1 VRSQSS
7 ASCAARCTTGRRD
20 EPPLCAT
27 TKPRDERP
35 GPPTRVIRL
44 AVRVRREDAEL
55 VLAQLLELA
64 PSGVEEAE
72 VGDGVVEYAV
82 YGSPGELPQLP
93 ELHAAAGDALVEVAT
108 SELPDDWGERWKRF
122 HRPVL
127 IESPG
132 IVAGLHVR
140 PPWEP
145 PSDRDDVEEIVI
157 DPGQAF
163 GTGAHATTR
172 MCLELLLEL
181 SAAQSAAG
189 RPVGG
194 GRETAAE
201 AAGERQRGAVPEP
214 GRGALVDIGTG
225 SGVLAIAAAR
235 LGFGPVVG
243 LDNEPESVEA
253 ARANASVNGVE
264 LEARRFDLRSERL
277 PTVCGVAA
285 PTVLANLLKPLLID
299 LARSIEQAPED
310 LIVGGL
316 LTEQVTSVV
325 VAFEQHLG
333 LREYKRRTSGE
344 WAAVWLRGGE

>member
-1 VRSQSS
+1 
-7 ASCAARCTTGRRD
+7 
-20 EPPLCAT
+20 
-27 TKPRDERP
+27 
-35 GPPTRVIRL
+35 VIRL

-93 ELHAAAGDALVEVAT
+93 DLRAAAGESLVEVAT

-132 IVAGLHVR
+132 IVADLHVR

-145 PSDRDDVEEIVI
+145 SSDRDDVEEIVI

-181 SAAQSAAG
+181 AADQGAAG
-189 RPVGG
+189 RPAGG
-194 GRETAAE
+194 GRQVAME
-201 AAGERQRGAVPEP
+201 AVGEWQ
-214 GRGALVDIGTG
+214 GRGEVPALGRGSLLDLGTG

-235 LGFGPVVG
+235 LGFGPVLGV
-243 LDNEPESVEA
+243 DNELESVNA
-253 ARANASVNGVE
+253 ARENALVNGVE
-264 LEARRFDLRSERL
+264 LETRCLDLRRERL
-277 PTVCGVAA
+277 PTIAGVAA
-285 PTVLANLLKPLLID
+285 PTVLANLLKPLLLG
-299 LARSIEQAPED
+299 LARSIEQAPEH
-310 LIVGGL
+310 LIAGGL
-316 LTEQVTSVV
+316 LAEQVDEVV
-325 VAFEQHLG
+325 GAFSESLNM
-333 LREYKRRTSGE
+333 REHQRRASGE
-344 WAAVWLRGGE
+344 WAAVWLRGGG